1 MCIRDRCSTVPSK
14 LKFAYSR
21 PPAAMPINSEEY
33 TSFVMSASVM
43 AMSGG
48 SRDPVSYTHLS

>member
-1 MCIRDRCSTVPSK
+1 
-14 LKFAYSR
+14 
-21 PPAAMPINSEEY
+21 MPINSEEY

-48 SRDPVSYTHLS
+48 SRDHAVL